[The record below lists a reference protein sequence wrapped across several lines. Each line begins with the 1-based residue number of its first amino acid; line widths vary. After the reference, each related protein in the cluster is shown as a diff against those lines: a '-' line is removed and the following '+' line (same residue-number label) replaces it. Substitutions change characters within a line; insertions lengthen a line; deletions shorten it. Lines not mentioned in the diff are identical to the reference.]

1 MLPSVEFQGAI
12 STIEGISEKTED
24 RVIYDQREKA
34 QRDYQWAIASSREE
48 GREEGFEQGLE
59 QGLETGRE
67 EGLMAGAIQTLQ
79 RLLGDTVQPT
89 EDLVQLDKS
98 AQQTLLDELE
108 KRLRSQR

>member
-1 MLPSVEFQGAI
+1 M
-12 STIEGISEKTED
+12 
-24 RVIYDQREKA
+24 YDQREKA

-48 GREEGFEQGLE
+48 GREEGR
-59 QGLETGRE
+59 ETGRE

-98 AQQTLLDELE
+98 AQQTLLDDLE